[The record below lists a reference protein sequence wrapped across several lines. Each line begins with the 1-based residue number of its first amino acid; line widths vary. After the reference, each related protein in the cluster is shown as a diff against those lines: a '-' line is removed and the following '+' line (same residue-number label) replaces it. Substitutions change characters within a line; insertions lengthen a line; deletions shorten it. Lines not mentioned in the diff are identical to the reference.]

1 VKYSVLAAA
10 AAALIAV
17 GCSNDDPAGPGASTE
32 PGNGVAVTMKGILVG
47 ATFSGDIEIT
57 IGATG
62 TTSFPV
68 TGCLYLGSATC
79 VTLTGTYTLGTKTIT
94 YTSASPSI
102 TFTGT
107 YNGGEI
113 HGSFSG
119 ADSGEF
125 VLIDGSAVTF
135 CGTFDGDA
143 NGTWNF
149 VVEGTGLDGVYDDGS
164 GPEDLSGSV
173 NGNAF
178 SITFS
183 GGTASGT
190 RNGTS
195 ASGTWSAAGGANT
208 GTWTGSSSGCR
219 S

>member
-1 VKYSVLAAA
+1 MKHRLIAAA
-10 AAALIAV
+10 MAAAFIAT
-17 GCSNDDPAGPGASTE
+17 GCGDDDDPAGPGTTIE
-32 PGNGVAVTMKGILVG
+32 PGLVVVTMKGVLVG

-57 IGATG
+57 IGTG
-62 TTSFPV
+62 TTTAGV
-68 TGCLYLGSATC
+68 TGCLYLSQASCTA
-79 VTLTGTYTLGTKTIT
+79 LTGTYTVATKGIT
-94 YTSASPSI
+94 FTAASPSI

-119 ADSGEF
+119 AESGEF
-125 VLIDGSAVTF
+125 VLIDGSAVVF

-149 VVEGTGLDGVYDDGS
+149 VVEGNGLDGVYDDGT
-164 GPEDLSGSV
+164 GPDDLSGTV
-173 NGNAF
+173 NGNSF

-190 RNGTS
+190 RNGSS
-195 ASGTWSAAGGANT
+195 ASGTWVAAGNN